1 MLSVMDAN
9 GIAVHFRENSPD
21 QKVIR
26 ATLVRQELALLKE
39 LVPDPEFDFIIDA
52 GGYIGTAAIA
62 LAMMFPQARV
72 VTIEPSTE
80 NFAVLEKNIA
90 PFGNIVAVNAAL
102 VGVGRQVNLYDRRTG
117 EWGFTIL
124 QHPRDQNDV
133 SEIQTVQGVTVSDLL
148 ARFDSAGIDVLKL
161 DIEGGEREV
170 FEHADPWIDKVG
182 VIVAELHDRIQKGCK
197 QAFDSKTTGMRDVF
211 CKGEKVV
218 RVNDR
223 VISSSA

>member
-1 MLSVMDAN
+1 MLSVMDVD
-9 GIAVHFRENSPD
+9 GIEVYFREKTPD
-21 QKVIR
+21 LKVIR
-26 ATLVRQELALLKE
+26 ATLVRQELALLAE
-39 LVPDPEFDFIIDA
+39 LVPAPKFDFIIDA

-62 LAMMFPQARV
+62 LARMFPQARV
-72 VTIEPSTE
+72 VTVEPSLD

-117 EWGFTIL
+117 EWGFTVL

-148 ARFDSAGIDVLKL
+148 TRFDSAGIDVLKL
-161 DIEGGEREV
+161 DIEGGELEV
-170 FEHADPWIDKVG
+170 FEHSDPWIDKVG
-182 VIVAELHDRIQKGCK
+182 VVVAELHDRIQKGCK
-197 QAFDSKTTGMRDVF
+197 QAFDSKTTGMRDVYN
-211 CKGEKVV
+211 KGEKVI

-223 VISSSA
+223 LLSGAA

>member
-1 MLSVMDAN
+1 MLSVMDVD
-9 GIAVHFRENSPD
+9 GITVHFRDNTPD
-21 QKVIR
+21 LKVIR
-26 ATLVRQELALLKE
+26 ATLVRQELASLKE
-39 LVPDPEFDFIIDA
+39 LVPDPKFDFIIDA

-62 LAMMFPQARV
+62 LARMFPRSRV
-72 VTIEPSTE
+72 ITVEPSLE
-80 NFAVLEKNIA
+80 NFALLEKNIA

-124 QHPRDQNDV
+124 QHPRDQQDV
-133 SEIQTVQGVTVSDLL
+133 SEIQSVQGVTISDLL

-170 FEHADPWIDKVG
+170 FEHSDPWIDKVG
-182 VIVAELHDRIQKGCK
+182 VVVAELHDRIQEGCK
-197 QAFDSKTTGMRDVF
+197 RVFYSKTTAMRDVY
-211 CKGEKVV
+211 CQGEKVI

-223 VISSSA
+223 VISSPA